1 MDNVVGSGQSE
12 SQDTRLAAAEATRQA
27 LKSLGGRRPRLG
39 FYFASSRHHLKAVLD
54 AAAEAAPGTDIVA
67 THTAGEL
74 TERGLLRG
82 GLTCLLVA
90 SDRLHFDVQAATGVK
105 ASHQDVAKRLCANF
119 ATANKEAAAKGLG
132 LSTTVLLVDGL
143 AGTGEKLVRE
153 VMHGTRMF
161 QQVVGGAAGDDGA
174 FKSTWVGARGEAAPD
189 SAAAVHIFDRS
200 PWGVGVDHG
209 LRPKTQRMTVTKAK
223 GNVLYELD
231 GRPAFDVYK
240 DYAKTRGIELDA
252 ASAANFLIGNE
263 LGVFF
268 LDELHHARA
277 PVGVGA
283 SGELNLVADVTEGS
297 SVCILDGE
305 APSMVEAAERAAAE
319 ARDNLKGGRAAG
331 VLLFDCVCRGM
342 ILKEQFQKEIDAVRA
357 VFPDVPIAGFLTYG
371 EIARFKGRLD
381 GWHNTTTVVAA
392 IPA

>member
-1 MDNVVGSGQSE
+1 MDNAVGSGQSE
-12 SQDTRLAAAEATRQA
+12 TQDTRTATGEATRQA
-27 LKSLGGRRPRLG
+27 LKALGGRKARLG
-39 FYFASSRHHLKAVLD
+39 FFFVSSRHPLKDVL
-54 AAAEAAPGTDIVA
+54 AATAEVSPGTDVVA

-74 TERGLLRG
+74 TERGLSRG
-82 GLTCLLVA
+82 GLACLLVA
-90 SDRLHFDVQAATGVK
+90 SERLHFDVQAATGVK
-105 ASHQDVAKRLCANF
+105 GSHQDVAKKLCANF
-119 ATANKEAAAKGLG
+119 AATNKEAAAKGLG

-153 VMHGTRMF
+153 VMQGTRMF

-189 SAAAVHIFDRS
+189 SAAAVHLFDKS

-223 GNVLYELD
+223 GNVLHELD

-240 DYAKTRGIELDA
+240 EYAKTRGVELEPA
-252 ASAANFLIGNE
+252 TAGNFLIGNE

-277 PVGVGA
+277 PVGVGP
-283 SGELNLVADVTEGS
+283 SGELNLVADITEGS

-305 APSMVEAAERAAAE
+305 PNPMVEAAERAAAE
-319 ARDNLKGGRAAG
+319 AKENLKGGRAAG

-342 ILKEQFQKEIDAVRA
+342 ILKDQFQREIDAVRS
-357 VFPDVPIAGFLTYG
+357 VFPEAPIAGFLTYG

-381 GWHNTTTVVAA
+381 GWRNTTTVVAA
-392 IPA
+392 IPE

>member
-1 MDNVVGSGQSE
+1 MDNAIGTGQSE
-12 SQDTRLAAAEATRQA
+12 APESGAAGSEAARQA
-27 LKSLGGRRPRLG
+27 LKVLAGRKARLG
-39 FYFASSRHHLKAVLD
+39 FVFASARHPLKAVMD
-54 AAAEAAPGTDIVA
+54 AVQAASPGTELVA
-67 THTAGEL
+67 TQTAGEL
-74 TERGLLRG
+74 TERGLSRG
-82 GLTCLLVA
+82 GVAVLLVA
-90 SDRLHFDVQAATGVK
+90 SERMHFDVQGAQGVK
-105 ASHQDVAKRLCANF
+105 ASHQDVAKKLCANF
-119 ATANKEAAAKGLG
+119 PAANKEAASKGLG

-153 VMHGTRMF
+153 VMQSTRMF
-161 QQVVGGAAGDDGA
+161 QQVVGGAAGDDGQ

-189 SAAAVHIFDRS
+189 AAAAVHVFDRS

-209 LRPKTQRMTVTKAK
+209 LRPRTQRMTVTRAA
-223 GNVLYELD
+223 GNVLFELD
-231 GRPAFDVYK
+231 GRPAFDVYQE
-240 DYAKTRGIELDA
+240 YAKGRGVELEPA
-252 ASAANFLIGNE
+252 TAGNFLIGNE

-277 PVGVGA
+277 PVGVGPK
-283 SGELNLVADVTEGS
+283 GELNLVADITEGS

-305 APSMVEAAERAAAE
+305 PDAMVEAAQRAAGE

-342 ILKEQFQKEIDAVRA
+342 ILKEQFQREIDAVRA
-357 VFPDVPIAGFLTYG
+357 VFPQVPVAGFLTYG